1 MMQHVGEA
9 CLPPIHTMV
18 FYHGQQTPYP
28 YSLDLRTQFHT
39 PEQAE
44 HTLQGP
50 PQLIDLLQQPDT
62 LLLQQDRA
70 GLFSYFFKHVRDD
83 DVLPA
88 LAALPAAFLG
98 KITQDTSG
106 IMLLETL
113 MCYYQNIAKTTEPIQ
128 AFRQVAEKLEP
139 QQQEHIMYIGEALMA
154 QGKQEGRQEG
164 RQEGIAKG
172 RQEERY
178 AVASNMLKEGTDP
191 GFIHRVTGLPL
202 EEIQNTL

>member
-50 PQLIDLLQQPDT
+50 PQLIDLLQPPDT

-88 LAALPAAFLG
+88 LAALPADFLG
-98 KITQDTSG
+98 T
-106 IMLLETL
+106 
-113 MCYYQNIAKTTEPIQ
+113 
-128 AFRQVAEKLEP
+128 
-139 QQQEHIMYIGEALMA
+139 
-154 QGKQEGRQEG
+154 
-164 RQEGIAKG
+164 
-172 RQEERY
+172 
-178 AVASNMLKEGTDP
+178 
-191 GFIHRVTGLPL
+191 
-202 EEIQNTL
+202 